1 MPIHLG
7 LDLPTLPTDSL
18 LNFLKYGQFGAAMAM
33 LILGFYL
40 SWAASNAPID
50 AIPAKKS
57 VAYQFM
63 VFAILFFILCSAGEI
78 IKALLPELHPQVN
91 VMITVPPMDDD
102 NFKEYGE
109 VEIVMLDGQ
118 QQDKKRAS
126 DRPQLFTLHN
136 GTAFT
141 ISLNRLVKKL
151 TEVKTAKQVV
161 ENNLVAETP
170 ALGPGSAK

>member
-1 MPIHLG
+1 M
-7 LDLPTLPTDSL
+7 
-18 LNFLKYGQFGAAMAM
+18 F
-33 LILGFYL
+33 
-40 SWAASNAPID
+40 
-50 AIPAKKS
+50 
-57 VAYQFM
+57 
-63 VFAILFFILCSAGEI
+63 FAILFFILCSAGEI

-118 QQDKKRAS
+118 KQDRKRAS
-126 DRPQLFTLHN
+126 DQPQPFTLHN

-170 ALGPGSAK
+170 ALGPESAR